1 MKHNI
6 SINSLPYIAAL
17 AVIGHRFITL
27 TATGVTHASATTP
40 VVGVSGRFDVNA
52 GETVEI
58 VTAGFIPV
66 EYGET
71 IAQGDRVGAG
81 ADGKAVKSETGNFIA
96 LEEGSAGSIGSV
108 VAVLS

>member
-6 SINSLPYIAAL
+6 PLNSLPYTASTAIA
-17 AVIGHRFITL
+17 GHRFL
-27 TATGVTHASATTP
+27 TIALAGAVLASATTP
-40 VVGVSGRFDVNA
+40 VVGVSGRLDVNA
-52 GETVEI
+52 GETVDI

-81 ADGKAVKSETGNFIA
+81 TDGKAVKSETGKFVA